1 MKQPILVLQ
10 YPDPRQG
17 RTVAIAATR
26 DPAML
31 HAFKE
36 TVLQEA
42 RLATMDWIAD
52 EVLLVQEQAE
62 LKRLQAMLELL
73 IPDEE
78 IED

>member
-17 RTVAIAATR
+17 RTVAIASTK

-42 RLATMDWIAD
+42 RLATMDWVDD
-52 EVLLVQEQAE
+52 EALLVLEQAE
-62 LKRLQAMLELL
+62 LKRLQAILELL
-73 IPDEE
+73 IPDDEE
-78 IED
+78 D